1 MERARFRISDSKA
14 ETHHIIPRCMG
25 GNNDKSNLVE
35 LTPEEHY
42 VAHQLLVKMNPRNIK
57 LLYAANMMTVGNSG
71 QVRNNKQYGWLKRQL
86 SEARIG
92 QPGRRWTDAEK
103 EARSEKYKGRNG
115 KLHSDETKKKIGKAS
130 SGRIHTAESKEK
142 ISKSGSGKK
151 RTEETKYN
159 ISQALTGKPKSEE
172 AKKNMRK
179 PKENF
184 ISRKG
189 VATGII
195 TAGCF
200 KKGSIPWNK
209 GKEHPCK
216 EDTKLKIKEA
226 NSGRKRVYKEDGTWI
241 MIKTGDIL

>member
-1 MERARFRISDSKA
+1 
-14 ETHHIIPRCMG
+14 
-25 GNNDKSNLVE
+25 
-35 LTPEEHY
+35 
-42 VAHQLLVKMNPRNIK
+42 
-57 LLYAANMMTVGNSG
+57 
-71 QVRNNKQYGWLKRQL
+71 
-86 SEARIG
+86 
-92 QPGRRWTDAEK
+92 
-103 EARSEKYKGRNG
+103 YKGRNG

-209 GKEHPCK
+209 GKEHPC
-216 EDTKLKIKEA
+216 
-226 NSGRKRVYKEDGTWI
+226 
-241 MIKTGDIL
+241 